1 MFALTAAPSAS
12 FDVGCT
18 EHSAEADLGST
29 QFVNGDDDDNDNDV
43 DNDDDDDVGDGDGD
57 DVGDGIDNV
66 GCTEY

>member
-1 MFALTAAPSAS
+1 M
-12 FDVGCT
+12 D
-18 EHSAEADLGST
+18 ST
-29 QFVNGDDDDNDNDV
+29 QFVNGDDDDNDNDF